1 MEVLK
6 NGGGGGGGGGG
17 NSVSIS
23 PQKDV
28 FQDFQM

>member
-6 NGGGGGGGGGG
+6 NGVGGGGG